1 MAQRRHHL
9 GFLVEPLPV
18 LLVMTDLD
26 AEHLQSVVPRQSGVL
41 GQVDLTHPTG
51 AENAPDGVSGEDLA
65 VS

>member
-1 MAQRRHHL
+1 
-9 GFLVEPLPV
+9 
-18 LLVMTDLD
+18 MTDLD